1 MFDFIFGALKSL
13 LIFIIEIVGYSD
25 KKFLDHVIELF
36 GILRD
41 WVTDKIGDVIIGLRE
56 KYKSRQRNKKEEKS
70 K

>member
-25 KKFLDHVIELF
+25 NKFLDHVIELF